1 MESGLLRSLASLG
14 DMARLRLLRLVEQEE
29 LSVGELARVLQLP
42 QSTVSR
48 HLKVL
53 YESEW
58 IERRSEGTASLY
70 WMDGEALSPSARALW
85 DVVHGQLGESPTLG
99 EDDHRMSEVLSERRT
114 DSSAFFGRIVGEWDR
129 LRRELFGEA
138 FGGEALLSFLNPDWI
153 VADLGCGTGCTA
165 ELLAP
170 VVGRVIAVDREPAM
184 LDAARKRLDR
194 FDNVE
199 LVRGDVTGLSLGDEQ
214 VHAAILS
221 LVMVSLGEPQVA
233 VREIA
238 RILRPGGLALVVDM
252 VPHDRESYRHT
263 MGHDAK
269 APSALRRSST
279 LARKRLLCGLG
290 ILAGVGLVLSGCS
303 STPDT
308 SSHPSGS
315 STSSASSPSSPSR
328 SSRTTKAANPG
339 GAINALC
346 PMSGIPINPKI
357 PTAEYGGQK
366 IGFCSNRCEP
376 AWNNLGKAKRDAF
389 VAKNK

>member
-263 MGHDAK
+263 MGHLHLGFDEAQVSQW
-269 APSALRRSST
+269 AVAAGLTDVRYGRLR
-279 LARKRLLCGLG
+279 A
-290 ILAGVGLVLSGCS
+290 
-303 STPDT
+303 DT
-308 SSHPSGS
+308 SAKG
-315 STSSASSPSSPSR
+315 
-328 SSRTTKAANPG
+328 PG
-339 GAINALC
+339 L
-346 PMSGIPINPKI
+346 
-357 PTAEYGGQK
+357 
-366 IGFCSNRCEP
+366 
-376 AWNNLGKAKRDAF
+376 F
-389 VAKNK
+389 VATMRKP

>member
-1 MESGLLRSLASLG
+1 
-14 DMARLRLLRLVEQEE
+14 
-29 LSVGELARVLQLP
+29 
-42 QSTVSR
+42 
-48 HLKVL
+48 
-53 YESEW
+53 
-58 IERRSEGTASLY
+58 
-70 WMDGEALSPSARALW
+70 
-85 DVVHGQLGESPTLG
+85 
-99 EDDHRMSEVLSERRT
+99 MSEVLSERRT

-263 MGHDAK
+263 MGHGFRRGTGEAVGGGRRPHGLPVRASPRRHVGQGAGPVRGDDAK